1 MANVLLHE
9 EVQLMDWGESRSA
22 GPFIKFRLDDPA
34 LLEVFR
40 GMDTATAKRTG
51 HILHLTVAEGD
62 IVAAPEPAPVSGEGV
77 YYDHRD

>member
-1 MANVLLHE
+1 MAKVLLHE

-22 GPFIKFRLDDPA
+22 GPFVKFRLDDPQ

-40 GMDTATAKRTG
+40 GMDTASAKRTG
-51 HILHLTVAEGD
+51 HILNITVSEGD
-62 IVAAPEPAPVSGEGV
+62 IIDSAAPPVSGEGV